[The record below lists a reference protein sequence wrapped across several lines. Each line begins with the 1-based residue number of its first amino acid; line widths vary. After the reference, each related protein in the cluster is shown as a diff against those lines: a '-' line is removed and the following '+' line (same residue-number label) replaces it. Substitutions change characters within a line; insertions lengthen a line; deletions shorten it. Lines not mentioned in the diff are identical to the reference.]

1 MKSLKK
7 TLIFISIILVVIAS
21 VGIDH
26 SIKSSITKTYNKQA
40 QLELQHMNTC
50 FNQATGSITEKL
62 NKCASN
68 SLVGGRTGDVFAVN
82 LKDMKI
88 IWDNSVDCK
97 TSETMYLTKD
107 SVCKLASNPGSC
119 EKLSKQ
125 IKLGY
130 NGNYSWFFDDSKEYD
145 NWIVLPN
152 EIHNFDGSSR
162 AVAGIKDQI
171 VLVQGFQTDE
181 VMEDFKLPLILNKV
195 FSTII
200 ILLLSILLLF
210 IDKKDKY
217 E

>member
-1 MKSLKK
+1 MKAFKK
-7 TLIFISIILVVIAS
+7 LLIFISIILIIISS
-21 VGIDH
+21 VSIDYF
-26 SIKSSITKTYNKQA
+26 IKSSVINTYNKQA
-40 QLELQHMNTC
+40 QLELQHIHTC
-50 FNQATGSITEKL
+50 FNQATGNINEKL

-68 SLVGGRTGDVFAVN
+68 SLVGGRTGDVFVVN
-82 LKDMKI
+82 LKDMKL

-97 TSETMYLTKD
+97 TSKIMYLTKD
-107 SVCKLASNPGSC
+107 SVCKLASNSDSC

-162 AVAGIKDQI
+162 AIEGVKDQT

-181 VMEDFKLPLILNKV
+181 VMKDFKLPLILNKTL
-195 FSTII
+195 SAIT
-200 ILLLSILLLF
+200 ILLLSILLLTNT
-210 IDKKDKY
+210 KDKY
-217 E
+217 EQ